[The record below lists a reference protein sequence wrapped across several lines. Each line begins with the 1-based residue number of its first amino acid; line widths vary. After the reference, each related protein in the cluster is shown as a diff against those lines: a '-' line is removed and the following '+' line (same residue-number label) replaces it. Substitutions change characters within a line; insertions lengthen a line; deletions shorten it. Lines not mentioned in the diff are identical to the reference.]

1 VSKTSPTS
9 RSLAMLKDDGYLCA
23 IVEKWNPH
31 ARIRQDLF
39 GVIDILA
46 IRDGETLAVQTTT
59 ASNAAARAQKI
70 AEAEATPIMRKAN
83 WRIHIHGWRKSAAGV
98 WVCNVEDVS

>member
-1 VSKTSPTS
+1 MAKTSPTS
-9 RSLAMLKDDGYLCA
+9 RSLAMLKDAGYLCA

-46 IRDGETLAVQTTT
+46 LKDGETLAVQTTT
-59 ASNAAARAQKI
+59 ASNAAARATKI
-70 AEAEATPIMRKAN
+70 ADSEATPIMRKAN
-83 WRIHIHGWRKSAAGV
+83 WRIHIHGWRKNKAGE
-98 WVCNVEDVS
+98 WICNVKDVS